1 MPGQAGPGAYFTL
14 IELGADL
21 GEVSDTDTAISASID
36 AEGNVDA
43 VLTVDVDSVDPE
55 KDYEVI
61 SWPTRSNPSED
72 NLYGRAVLEINWDE
86 LDIPDNNDEDEDYEN
101 GTADEDEH
109 GNGNDDTDDNNDITV
124 TVNDSS
130 DASVRQGEETTF
142 SIAPVTEG
150 TEFNVT
156 VQSDPIEL
164 DAVTADESNSASTT

>member
-1 MPGQAGPGAYFTL
+1 
-14 IELGADL
+14 
-21 GEVSDTDTAISASID
+21 
-36 AEGNVDA
+36 
-43 VLTVDVDSVDPE
+43 
-55 KDYEVI
+55 
-61 SWPTRSNPSED
+61 SNPSED
-72 NLYGRAVLEINWDE
+72 HLYGRAVWEINWDE
-86 LDIPDNNDEDEDYEN
+86 LDIPDNTDEDEDYEN